1 MSNYNLRKIESLAA
15 ELAALIEETKD
26 FHWSMDEAG
35 VKAEEKFIEELYD
48 LAYSANMTVEAELN
62 GFN

>member
-1 MSNYNLRKIESLAA
+1 MSNYNLRKIETLAA
-15 ELAALIEETKD
+15 ELAALLDETKD

-35 VKAEEKFIEELYD
+35 IKAEEKFIDELYD
-48 LAYSANMTVEAELN
+48 LAYSANLTVEAELH

>member
-1 MSNYNLRKIESLAA
+1 MSNYNLRKIETLAA
-15 ELAALIEETKD
+15 ELAALLDDTKD

-35 VKAEEKFIEELYD
+35 IKAEEKFIDELYD
-48 LAYSANMTVEAELN
+48 LAYSANMTVESELH

>member
-1 MSNYNLRKIESLAA
+1 MSNYNLRKIEDLAA
-15 ELAALIEETKD
+15 QLAGLLEETKD

-35 VKAEEKFIEELYD
+35 IKAESNFIDELYD